1 VNPCVAALFEAG
13 LEGRVVKLS
22 APRDLVALFLG
33 VNWRMQEGN
42 IFFPKVRFILNLD
55 KYFKY

>member
-33 VNWRMQEGN
+33 VNWRMQEGEYF
-42 IFFPKVRFILNLD
+42 IPKGAI
-55 KYFKY
+55 YFKS

>member
-1 VNPCVAALFEAG
+1 VNPCVAALSGAG

-33 VNWRMQEGN
+33 VNWRMQEGEY
-42 IFFPKVRFILNLD
+42 FIS
-55 KYFKY
+55 KSAIYFKS